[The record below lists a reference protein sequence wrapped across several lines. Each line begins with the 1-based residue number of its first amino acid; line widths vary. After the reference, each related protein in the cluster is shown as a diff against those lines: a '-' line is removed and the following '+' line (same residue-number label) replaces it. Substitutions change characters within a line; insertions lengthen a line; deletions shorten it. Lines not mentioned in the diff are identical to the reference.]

1 MSKIFNQP
9 LQLHLMNIS
18 LFTVPDIPLIHE
30 GDDIPAI
37 ICERF
42 DLHDRDIVVIAS
54 TIVAKAEG
62 RIVELS
68 DIVPSDR
75 ALAIAERNDG
85 DPRLVQMVLDESREI
100 LLESPFLLVETQNGN
115 VCVNAGIDGSNIDG
129 DRIVLLPEDPD
140 RSAKRIRE
148 EIFALTARTVS
159 VIITDTNGRAF
170 RDGQTGVAIG
180 ISGITPTRDWRGRCD
195 LFGKVLEVANEAVV
209 DEIAGAANLL
219 FGEGGDGTPVVVVR
233 GLDCYAEH
241 EGLRSIHFPRSEDVI
256 RDAIAHASASAYKMT

>member
-1 MSKIFNQP
+1 
-9 LQLHLMNIS
+9 MNIS

-30 GDDIPAI
+30 GDDIAMI

-42 DLHDRDIVVIAS
+42 DLHDHDIVTIAS

-62 RIVELS
+62 RVVDLS

-75 ALAIAERNDG
+75 AITIAEQNDG
-85 DPRLVQMVLDESREI
+85 DPRLVQVVLDESREI

-115 VCVNAGIDGSNIDG
+115 VCVNAGVDGSNIDG
-129 DRIVLLPEDPD
+129 DCVLLLPEDSD
-140 RSAKRIRE
+140 KSAKRIRD
-148 EIFALTARTVS
+148 EIYAMTTRKVS

-233 GLDCYAEH
+233 GLYCYAEH
-241 EGLRSIHFPRSEDVI
+241 EGLGPIHFPRSEDVI
-256 RDAIAHASASAYKMT
+256 RYAIARAFRTQNDMMYRGKRFPKPK